1 MKQEEYGIAECWN
14 PVTLCRPAA
23 SPPSSLHNMAKKK
36 LKMQDND
43 DDGGAEEEEP
53 DFSDPEDY
61 VDSITDEGECGGGGL
76 GGAKRRGTST
86 GMGGTAG

>member
-1 MKQEEYGIAECWN
+1 
-14 PVTLCRPAA
+14 
-23 SPPSSLHNMAKKK
+23 MAKKK

-61 VDSITDEGECGGGGL
+61 VDDITDDGEWGGDDREGQNKGGWRHGFGYSWLLQEAWQGEREGKGGDIL
-76 GGAKRRGTST
+76 SLSPFPSLP
-86 GMGGTAG
+86 